1 MALRYALLG
10 ETYLR
15 GCGSEHRT
23 EIDNQVWLTKKLRII
38 ANELKKLPK
47 NTRDE
52 HLRTQ
57 LKDMHF
63 PSEGVTLPLDAR

>member
-1 MALRYALLG
+1 MALRYAMLG
-10 ETYLR
+10 ETYLK

-23 EIDNQVWLTKKLRII
+23 EIANQVWLTKKLRAI

-47 NTRDE
+47 NARDE
-52 HLRTQ
+52 HLRAR
-57 LKDMHF
+57 LKGMHF